1 MISLRLSELKAGMML
16 AKPVFN
22 LQGVL
27 LLDEGTELSEK
38 NIWIL
43 KSWGVTQVWVEG
55 ECEAEK
61 NRVVELESDVKEF
74 IEKELKEKFCEVLE
88 DQVMGEIMRAA
99 SKLLQKRFLKK
110 EQQNESH

>member
-1 MISLRLSELKAGMML
+1 MISLKLSELKPGMML

-55 ECEAEK
+55 EGEAEK
-61 NRVVELESDVKEF
+61 NRVELESDVKEF
-74 IEKELKEKFCEVLE
+74 IEKELKDKFCEVLE
-88 DQVMGEIMRAA
+88 DQVMVEIMRAA
-99 SKLLQKRFLKK
+99 TKLLQKRFLKK
-110 EQQNESH
+110 EEQNESH